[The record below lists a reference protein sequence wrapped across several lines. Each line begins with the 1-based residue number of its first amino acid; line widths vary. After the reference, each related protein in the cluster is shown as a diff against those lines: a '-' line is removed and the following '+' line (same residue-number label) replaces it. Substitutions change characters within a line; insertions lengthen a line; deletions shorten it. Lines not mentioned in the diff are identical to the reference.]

1 METFKTIVT
10 LVTSF
15 FIGFG
20 LWYMVFW
27 FITMEPNLF
36 IWGMWTKVTY
46 LILSF
51 VASSGFTETL
61 FKDGL

>member
-1 METFKTIVT
+1 METFKTIVGI
-10 LVTSF
+10 VTSF
-15 FIGFG
+15 FFGFG
-20 LWYMVFW
+20 LWFLVFW

-51 VASSGFTETL
+51 LASAGFSREVL
-61 FKDGL
+61 ED